1 MVTRDQH
8 TASRSCTAK
17 ASVRAPDSAWRAKIC
32 YAQWEDVG
40 PFNTDSAGDVLVI
53 SDPPRT
59 SNIEPASMS
68 RPPFEIIWD
77 SDFRAWLTGDLFRKR
92 RGRLGPGQCVFA
104 LKARGQ
110 EL

>member
-40 PFNTDSAGDVLVI
+40 PFNTDSAGYVLVI

-59 SNIEPASMS
+59 STIGPASMA

-77 SDFRAWLTGDLFRKR
+77 SDLRAWLTCDLSRNR
-92 RGRLGPGQCVFA
+92 RSRLGPCHCAGA
-104 LKARGQ
+104 
-110 EL
+110 